1 MEVGNGSLPALGA
14 GQGTWEKALAKQIS
28 ALACL
33 LLLGF
38 GLSSE
43 LEDKMPPLIAS
54 EGKRGCSEG
63 GDWALEDQV
72 ERSPATSSSK
82 ITGCTS
88 PLAAGTLRTSQPIML
103 LVMSFI
109 G

>member
-1 MEVGNGSLPALGA
+1 MEVGYGSLPALGA

-28 ALACL
+28 ALAHL

-43 LEDKMPPLIAS
+43 LEDKMPPLISS
-54 EGKRGCSEG
+54 EGIWGCSEG

-72 ERSPATSSSK
+72 ERSPVTSSSR

-88 PLAAGTLRTSQPIML
+88 PQVAGTLRATQPIML
-103 LVMSFI
+103 MVMSFI
-109 G
+109 R

>member
-28 ALACL
+28 ALARL

-43 LEDKMPPLIAS
+43 LEDKMPPLISS
-54 EGKRGCSEG
+54 EGKWGCSEG

-72 ERSPATSSSK
+72 ERSPATSSSR
-82 ITGCTS
+82 ITGCRHPRQLGHS
-88 PLAAGTLRTSQPIML
+88 EPFKQQC
-103 LVMSFI
+103 
-109 G
+109 

>member
-1 MEVGNGSLPALGA
+1 MPALGA
-14 GQGTWEKALAKQIS
+14 GQGTWEKALARQIS
-28 ALACL
+28 AWAR

-43 LEDKMPPLIAS
+43 LEDKMRSLISS
-54 EGKRGCSEG
+54 EGKRGYSEG

-72 ERSPATSSSK
+72 ERSPATSSSR
-82 ITGCTS
+82 ITGCAS
-88 PLAAGTLRTSQPIML
+88 PQAAGTLRASQPIILM
-103 LVMSFI
+103 VMSFI

>member
-1 MEVGNGSLPALGA
+1 MEVGNGPLPALGA

-28 ALACL
+28 AWARL

-43 LEDKMPPLIAS
+43 LEDKMPPLISS

-63 GDWALEDQV
+63 GHWALEDQV
-72 ERSPATSSSK
+72 ERSPATSSSR

-88 PLAAGTLRTSQPIML
+88 PQAAGTLRASQPIILM
-103 LVMSFI
+103 VMSFI